1 MNTGFSKSCKPKFRI
16 LDDAQIAR
24 IHDAV
29 LRILD
34 EVGVRVNHPEVL
46 DLLAG
51 HGARE
56 ILDTHQPEPLA
67 AEIKNELDR
76 IWQDVKKV
84 KEINCGDFRRCL

>member
-1 MNTGFSKSCKPKFRI
+1 MGSSASNLCQPKFRI
-16 LDDAQIAR
+16 LDDAQIGR

-34 EVGVRVNHPEVL
+34 EVGVRINIILEK
-46 DLLAG
+46 
-51 HGARE
+51 ARE

-76 IWQDVKKV
+76 IWESATKKQ
-84 KEINCGDFRRCL
+84 RR